1 MALISLWKK
10 ELREISFSGLALL
23 LLSAAFYVFLYYQA
37 RPGTIQIILGVI
49 YLPFIIYP
57 LFLLFQGYRTFSREW
72 REKTIFLL
80 KSLPRSGYEI
90 VLAKSLAAAVVL
102 IILMAASS
110 TGIYLIISHNFTAV
124 SQVLPPEFAALNWGA
139 VLGWGLAVYFWLCG
153 FAYFTAQLSSLTS
166 RFFNRFRWLVTLLV
180 FYLVNYL
187 TFRLAGYLGWLFDWL
202 PDVQHFVIRQTEEAA
217 GLIEVSGGGLAAAAL
232 ILLIMF
238 VVSSLLLERTLEV

>member
-23 LLSAAFYVFLYYQA
+23 LLTAAFYAFLYYQA

-57 LFLLFQGYRTFSREW
+57 LYLLFQGYRTFSREW
-72 REKTIFLL
+72 RERTIFLL

-90 VLAKSLAAAVVL
+90 ILAKFLAAAVVL

-110 TGIYLIISHNFTAV
+110 AGIYFVISRNFTAV
-124 SQVLPPEFAALNWGA
+124 SQILPPEITALNWGA
-139 VLGWGLAVYFWLCG
+139 VLGWGSVIYFWLCG

-187 TFRLAGYLGWLFDWL
+187 TIRLAGYLGWIFDWL
-202 PDVQHFVIRQTEEAA
+202 PNVRHYVIGQAEEAA
-217 GLIEVSGGGLAAAAL
+217 GLIEVNGGGLAAAVL
-232 ILLIMF
+232 ILLILF
-238 VVSSLLLERTLEV
+238 IISSLLLERTLEV